1 MDKRK
6 IKEFTATLSEM
17 LFNKA
22 DEEGWGHNDIWNVT
36 EWFVLNSV
44 VIIAIDGIIPQE
56 ELRIRLERN
65 FHELLDEAFKE
76 VEELKFKN
84 KFE

>member
-22 DEEGWGHNDIWNVT
+22 DEEGWGHNDIWNAT
-36 EWFVLNSV
+36 EWFLLNSV

-56 ELRIRLERN
+56 ELRTRLERN
-65 FHELLDEAFKE
+65 LHELLDEAFKE
-76 VEELKFKN
+76 VEELERRK
-84 KFE
+84 E

>member
-22 DEEGWGHNDIWNVT
+22 DEEGWGRNDIWNVT

-56 ELRIRLERN
+56 ELRTRLERN
-65 FHELLDEAFKE
+65 LHELLDEAFKE
-76 VEELKFKN
+76 VEELERRK
-84 KFE
+84 E